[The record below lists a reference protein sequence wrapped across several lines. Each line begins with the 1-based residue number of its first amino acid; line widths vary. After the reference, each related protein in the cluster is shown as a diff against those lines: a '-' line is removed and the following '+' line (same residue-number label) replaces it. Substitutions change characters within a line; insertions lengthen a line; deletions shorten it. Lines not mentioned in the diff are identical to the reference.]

1 MSPSMTVCWRAVWT
15 STTGD
20 SPVTVMDSWSAPT
33 RISAPIVMTPPPESS
48 TPSRTTVAK
57 PGSVKVTL

>member
-1 MSPSMTVCWRAVWT
+1 MTVCCRAVWM

-20 SPVTVMDSWSAPT
+20 SPDTVIDSARLPT
-33 RISAPIVMTPPPESS
+33 RISAPIVTTPAPFSS

-57 PGSVKVTL
+57 LCSVNVIL

>member
-1 MSPSMTVCWRAVWT
+1 MTVCWRAVWM

-20 SPVTVMDSWSAPT
+20 SPVTVIDSARLPT
-33 RISAPIVMTPPPESS
+33 RISAPMVMTPAPDSS

-57 PGSVKVTL
+57 PGSVKLTL

>member
-1 MSPSMTVCWRAVWT
+1 MVICCRAVCT

-20 SPVTVMDSWSAPT
+20 SPVTVMDSSSPPT
-33 RISAPIVMTPPPESS
+33 RISALIVMTPPPESS
-48 TPSRTTVAK
+48 RPSRMIVAK